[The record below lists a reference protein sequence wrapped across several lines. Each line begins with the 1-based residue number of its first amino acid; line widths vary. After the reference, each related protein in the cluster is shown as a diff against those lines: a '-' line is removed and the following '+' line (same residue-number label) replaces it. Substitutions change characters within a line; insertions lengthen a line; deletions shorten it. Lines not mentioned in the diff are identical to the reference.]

1 MEMLDY
7 MRGLQQ
13 AFFKKPDCREL
24 HAEIEQLYQELAALL
39 EKGERRKL
47 LRLLD
52 TMHEL
57 RDRIALANFIAGFR
71 LAAGIAAELG
81 TEKPYSFDEAEEKRG
96 AATCAF

>member
-1 MEMLDY
+1 MAMLDY

-13 AFFKKPDCREL
+13 AFFKEPDCQEL
-24 HAEIEQLYQELAALL
+24 HTVIERLHQELAVLL

-52 TMHEL
+52 IMHEL
-57 RDRIALANFIAGFR
+57 RDRVVLANFIAGFR

-81 TEKPYSFDEAEEKRG
+81 TEKPYSFD
-96 AATCAF
+96 

>member
-1 MEMLDY
+1 MLNY

-13 AFFKKPDCREL
+13 AFFREPECLEL
-24 HAEIEQLYQELAALL
+24 HSEIERLHQELAALL

-52 TMHEL
+52 IMHEL
-57 RDRIALANFIAGFR
+57 QDRVAVANFIAGFR

-81 TEKPYSFDEAEEKRG
+81 TEKPYSFDEAEEEKG
-96 AATCAF
+96 AAT

>member
-1 MEMLDY
+1 MAMLDY

-13 AFFKKPDCREL
+13 AFFREPECSEL
-24 HAEIEQLYQELAALL
+24 HEEIEQLYQELAALL

-52 TMHEL
+52 IMHEL
-57 RDRIALANFIAGFR
+57 QDRVAVANFIAGFR

-81 TEKPYSFDEAEEKRG
+81 TEKPYSFDEAEEEKG
-96 AATCAF
+96 AIT